1 MDRRKAVKA
10 VAVIM
15 GGAFSASTLSMMLDS
30 CTTATKPTNGNDF
43 SSDEK
48 KIVER
53 MSDIIIPRTDTPGA
67 VDAGAPAF
75 VMMMMNECHTAEDQK
90 KFHDG
95 LMAFD
100 KECKEKSGASFL
112 KLSPEKQEE
121 VVKRLDATA
130 LDKKNKKSS
139 DEEFV
144 FYRNLKAL
152 TLLGFFTSEPG
163 ATKTLRYAQ
172 VPGHYEGCIP
182 YHEGDK
188 AWAT

>member
-90 KFHDG
+90 KFHAG
-95 LMAFD
+95 LMGFD

>member
-1 MDRRKAVKA
+1 MDRREAVKT
-10 VAVIM
+10 VAVLM
-15 GGAFSASTLSMMLDS
+15 GGAFSTSTLSMMLDS

-43 SSDEK
+43 TSDEK

-53 MSDIIIPRTDTPGA
+53 MCDIIIPRTDTPGA
-67 VDAGAPAF
+67 VDADTPAF

-90 KFHDG
+90 KFRDG
-95 LMAFD
+95 LASFD
-100 KECKEKSGASFL
+100 KQCKEKFGEPFL
-112 KLSPEKQEE
+112 KLSEEKQVEAVE
-121 VVKRLDATA
+121 DIDTNA
-130 LDKKNKKSS
+130 LGKKNKKNAAQ
-139 DEEFV
+139 DLV

-152 TLLGFFTSEPG
+152 ALLGFFTSEPG